1 MLLAALS
8 LIAAAQQPLP
18 PVTPGAPTA
27 AKPQPFASIVVEP
40 AAMVIAGCDANGD
53 AIVSRA
59 ELHACLARS
68 FAGVAEGKPDIGYI
82 GYGDW
87 ALRWLGDANALPSQ
101 YGIDTDNDDR
111 ITLAELTA
119 EFDRFFDR
127 YDADK
132 NGSVTRAELL
142 TIRGAPPPVRPVGK
156 PPKKR

>member
-1 MLLAALS
+1 MLLAAL
-8 LIAAAQQPLP
+8 LLGLAQQPSP
-18 PVTPGAPTA
+18 PVPG

-40 AAMVIAGCDANGD
+40 AAMAIAACDADTD
-53 AIVSRA
+53 AVVTRA

-68 FAGVAEGKPDIGYI
+68 FAAVAQGKPDIGYI

-132 NGSVTRAELL
+132 NGSLTRAELL
-142 TIRGAPPPVRPVGK
+142 TIRSAIPPRAPGK
-156 PPKKR
+156 RN